1 MSFNMWEE
9 LLKLII
15 NDELLN
21 AKDLIRKINIKEN
34 TSKIGHF
41 LHIIAEID
49 NANIANIMETILRIE
64 PDLINVVSTSGRSLI
79 HSAAFY
85 GQKRV
90 VDLLIF
96 KNSDLIYKRDHEGRT
111 AIHFAAMSVRNSYEI
126 IKYIISVKQESI
138 NDRDDKGYTA
148 IQYAASSIYSTQETI
163 KLLISLNPMSLN
175 DKDYLGRNI
184 LHLALLSKNEEVI
197 KLLLNYKF
205 EPMYEL
211 DNDTTAINLAV
222 VAGNKDQTLITVSNS
237 MEHHVIA
244 NEETGFSNSMEH
256 HVIAN
261 EETGFSNSMEH
272 HIIANEETGFS
283 NSMEHHVM
291 ANEETGFSNSMEH
304 HKIFIEDQNFEYLKE
319 KFLSYQ
325 VPLHNL
331 FEYDN

>member
-1 MSFNMWEE
+1 MWDE

-21 AKDLIRKINIKEN
+21 AKDLLKKINIKEN
-34 TSKIGHF
+34 TSQIGHF

-64 PDLINVVSTSGRSLI
+64 PDLINIVSTSGRSLI

-96 KNSDLIYKRDHEGRT
+96 KNSDLIYERDHEGRT

-126 IKYIISVKQESI
+126 IKYIINVKQESI
-138 NDRDDKGYTA
+138 NDRDNKGYTA

-163 KLLISLNPMSLN
+163 KLLISLNPISLN
-175 DKDYLGRNI
+175 EKDYLGRNI
-184 LHLALLSKNEEVI
+184 LHLAVLSKNEEVV

-211 DNDTTAINLAV
+211 DNDKTAINPAV
-222 VAGNKDQTLITVSNS
+222 VAGNKDKDQTLITVSS
-237 MEHHVIA
+237 SKEYHVID
-244 NEETGFSNSMEH
+244 
-256 HVIAN
+256 
-261 EETGFSNSMEH
+261 
-272 HIIANEETGFS
+272 
-283 NSMEHHVM
+283 
-291 ANEETGFSNSMEH
+291 NEETGFSNSMEH

-325 VPLHNL
+325 VPPHNL